1 MLSKNKIKIIRSLH
15 TKKGRDTENCYLSE
29 GDRIFKELIQ
39 SNSKIVEII
48 ALPEWI
54 TANRSAIQSIP
65 CIATTNE
72 ALQSISTLTTA
83 QSVICVVEIPNH
95 KLDIENL
102 SDQLILALD
111 KIQDPGNMGTIIRL
125 ANWFGITQILCSSDC
140 VDVYNPK
147 VVQSAMGAL
156 CKTDLY
162 SCNLETTLETYKNT
176 HSNPIYGAFLEGETI
191 YKMKLASQGVIVLGN
206 EGNGISETIEKLITT
221 KITIP
226 SFNNN
231 SVIESLNVSTAA
243 AIICSEFRR
252 QK

>member
-29 GDRIFKELIQ
+29 GDRIFKELIH

-48 ALPEWI
+48 ALPEWLS
-54 TANRSAIQSIP
+54 ANKSVLHSIP
-65 CIATTNE
+65 YIEATNE

-95 KLDIENL
+95 KPDIENL
-102 SDQLILALD
+102 SNQLILALD

-162 SCNLETTLETYKNT
+162 SCDLETALETYKKNHT
-176 HSNPIYGAFLEGETI
+176 TPIYGAFLEGENI
-191 YKMKLASQGVIVLGN
+191 YEMKLTSQGVIVLGN